1 MTKKKCEPINIDYSK
16 LKRYPLETPLPVLLA
31 VPVEVLAERLAKAWL
46 LNEKWKEE
54 KRLRGEEC

>member
-1 MTKKKCEPINIDYSK
+1 MTKKKCEPVNIDYSK
-16 LKRYPLETPLPVLLA
+16 LERYPLETPIPVLLA
-31 VPVEVLAERLAKAWL
+31 VPVDVLAERLAKAWV